1 MATVTDSVFGRLLS
15 ELASRSGLSEEKL
28 SELIQEKRTTV
39 GGGYLTER
47 GALFLI
53 ASDLGVT
60 IEFDQDKVHSLSELP
75 NEQSSVT
82 ITCRMLSAG
91 VPKIFSRKS
100 DAKKGVFSR
109 AIFFD
114 DSKTTSVCLW
124 DGAAF
129 SLVEEGEFKPGDLL
143 KISNAYVRLGLDGAP
158 ALNVG
163 EKAKIE
169 RCREESS
176 PQRIGQLHTRVLSL
190 SSIPENGNMLAVF
203 GRIDGEVKRTAFTRS
218 DGSSSDLVSFVLCDT
233 EKPIVK
239 HRVVIWGNSN
249 PSFSSLRHSEV
260 VTLLNVRTKVS
271 QFQNTVSLEIHGD
284 DGTCILEYWDDF
296 RKWMKELKSNHT
308 SNEAEEKSTEA
319 VANKPLP
326 FVARILSLRTG
337 DGKSHALLVDSQK
350 RQINIT
356 AGDEAVDDLSPL
368 GLDDVVVCK
377 PETLDWAT
385 FRAFA
390 NKRNSF
396 VRSKAKRADIPTSS
410 SLLSTVED
418 LKKSGIVSLELMCLT
433 DPVEREIQSKD
444 GLVKRTEITV
454 ADHTGEIKLY
464 CWRGLAKMLEGYSA
478 GDRIILGAV
487 EAQTHEGKKFLV
499 LKNFSSIFKKAS

>member
-1 MATVTDSVFGRLLS
+1 MTTVTDSAFGRLLS

-39 GGGYLTER
+39 GGGYLTEQ

-53 ASDLGVT
+53 AADLGVM
-60 IEFDQDKVHSLSELP
+60 IDFDQDGVHSLSELP
-75 NEQSSVT
+75 NERSSVT
-82 ITCRMLSAG
+82 VTCRILSVG

-100 DAKKGVFSR
+100 DTKKGLFSR
-109 AIFFD
+109 AVLFD
-114 DSKTTSVCLW
+114 DSKTTSVRLW

-129 SLVEEGEFKPGDLL
+129 SLVEAGEFKPGDLI

-169 RCREESS
+169 KCREGSN
-176 PQRIGQLHTRVLSL
+176 PQSIRQLQTRILSL
-190 SSIPENGNMLAVF
+190 SSIPENGSMLAVF

-218 DGSSSDLVSFVLCDT
+218 DGSSSDLVSFNLCDT
-233 EKPIVK
+233 EKQKVK

-249 PSFSSLRHSEV
+249 PSFTSLRDSEV

-271 QFQNTVSLEIHGD
+271 KFLNTVSVEIHGD
-284 DGTCILEYWDDF
+284 DGTCILEYWDHF
-296 RKWMKELKSNHT
+296 RKWMKELKSNYAA
-308 SNEAEEKSTEA
+308 NEAEEKSTEA
-319 VANKPLP
+319 ATNKPLP
-326 FVARILSLRTG
+326 FIARIVSLRTEE
-337 DGKSHALLVDSQK
+337 GKSHALLVDSQK
-350 RQINIT
+350 RQINVT
-356 AGDEAVDDLSPL
+356 AGDEAAEDLNPL

-377 PETLDWAT
+377 PETLDWT
-385 FRAFA
+385 NLRAFA
-390 NKRNSF
+390 KRKNSF
-396 VRSKAKRADIPTSS
+396 VKSRATRTDIPTSS

-418 LKKSGIVSLELMCLT
+418 LKTSGIVSLELMCLT

-464 CWRGLAKMLEGYSA
+464 CWRALAKMLEGYSA
-478 GDRIILGAV
+478 GDRITLGAV
-487 EAQTHEGKKFLV
+487 EAQTHEGKKYLV
-499 LKNFSSIFKKAS
+499 MKNYSSILKKAS